1 MKKKLKSWAGKLD
14 DAWKRPFRNMR
25 ADRLRTQIPLKRE
38 TTQYVAHRGLSGEAP
53 ENTVRAFE
61 MAGDLRFQAMET
73 DIRRTKDNKLV
84 LMHDA
89 SLRRMCD
96 QDILVKDVTY
106 NVLKQIPII
115 GGNQSDQYEDDPKAQ
130 YVPLLSEY
138 LVICRDSGMVPMM
151 ELKDNWN
158 VEEPLDDDYLSDII
172 CQVKEIMGDA
182 PVIFVS
188 FNLNSLIGMQRVA
201 REEGADNVSLY
212 HLVKKTRDLD
222 LSWYK
227 EHGINL
233 SIQGKA
239 NKLSDIR
246 RIKKAGISMVVW
258 TVDNPDDARLYIREG
273 VDWVAS
279 NYCLWS

>member
-1 MKKKLKSWAGKLD
+1 MKKQLKALARKLD
-14 DAWKRPFRNMR
+14 DTWKRPFRTIRAERMR
-25 ADRLRTQIPLKRE
+25 TRITLKKD
-38 TTQYVAHRGLSGEAP
+38 TTRYVAHRGLSGQAP

-61 MAGDLRFQAMET
+61 MAGDLKFQAMET
-73 DIRRTKDNKLV
+73 DIRRTKDGKLV

-89 SLRRMCD
+89 SLRRMCG
-96 QDILVKDVTY
+96 QDVLVKDINY
-106 NVLKQIPII
+106 DVLKQIPVV
-115 GGNQSDQYEDDPKAQ
+115 GGNQADQYEDDPKAQ

-158 VEEPLDDDYLSDII
+158 VEEALDDGYLKDII

-201 REEGADNVSLY
+201 KEQGAEHVSLY

-222 LSWYK
+222 LTWYK

-246 RIKKAGISMVVW
+246 RVKKAGISMVVW
-258 TVDNPDDARLYIREG
+258 TVDDPDDARLYIREG

-279 NYCLWS
+279 NFKLWS